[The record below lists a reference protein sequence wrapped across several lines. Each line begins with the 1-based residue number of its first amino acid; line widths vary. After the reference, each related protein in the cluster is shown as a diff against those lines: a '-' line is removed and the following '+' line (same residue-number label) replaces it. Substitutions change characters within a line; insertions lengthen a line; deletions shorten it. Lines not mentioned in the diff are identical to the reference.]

1 MMRLLQKHVT
11 NTVVPYNYR
20 RSGEI
25 YRMAAENANRQGAAF
40 SVKAGSMTFTFAQK
54 VLFKHCDP
62 AGIVF
67 FPRYFE
73 MMNDCVEAFFD
84 DIGFPFE
91 TVLQQSGVPTGQ
103 IQARFHAP
111 SRHGD
116 HLLLTLS
123 GTRLGRST
131 FDFTIET
138 TSGEQRRM
146 SYAATL
152 VFINADGKSTPWPS
166 DMRSALTPFVQTED

>member
-1 MMRLLQKHVT
+1 
-11 NTVVPYNYR
+11 
-20 RSGEI
+20 
-25 YRMAAENANRQGAAF
+25 
-40 SVKAGSMTFTFAQK
+40 MTFTFPQK

-84 DIGFPFE
+84 HIGFPFE
-91 TVLQQSGVPTGQ
+91 KMLEDGGLPTGQ
-103 IQARFHAP
+103 IKARFHAP

-116 HLLLTLS
+116 FLSLELT
-123 GTRLGRST
+123 GRRIGRAT
-131 FDFTIET
+131 LDITIET
-138 TSGEQRRM
+138 TSEAEHRM

-152 VFINADGKSTPWPS
+152 VFINAHGKSTPWPD
-166 DMRSALTPFVQTED
+166 DMRAALTPYILNED

>member
-1 MMRLLQKHVT
+1 
-11 NTVVPYNYR
+11 
-20 RSGEI
+20 
-25 YRMAAENANRQGAAF
+25 
-40 SVKAGSMTFTFAQK
+40 MTYTFPQK

-84 DIGFPFE
+84 HIGCPFE
-91 TVLQQSGVPTGQ
+91 TMHEDGGVPTGK
-103 IQARFHAP
+103 IEARFHAP

-116 HLLLTLS
+116 HLSLVLT
-123 GTRLGRST
+123 GRRIGGAT

-138 TSGEQRRM
+138 HCGAEHRM

-152 VFINADGKSTPWPS
+152 IFIDAQGKSTPWPD
-166 DMRSALTPFVQTED
+166 DMRAALTPYVLNEV

>member
-1 MMRLLQKHVT
+1 M
-11 NTVVPYNYR
+11 
-20 RSGEI
+20 S
-25 YRMAAENANRQGAAF
+25 
-40 SVKAGSMTFTFAQK
+40 FTFPQK

-84 DIGFPFE
+84 TLGFPFE
-91 TVLQQSGVPTGQ
+91 NMHGGEGGVPTGR
-103 IQARFHAP
+103 IEARFHAP

-116 HLLLTLS
+116 HLTLTL
-123 GTRLGRST
+123 TGRRIGRAS

-138 TSGEQRRM
+138 VASEERRM

-152 VFINADGKSTPWPS
+152 VHIDGHGKSKPWP
-166 DMRSALTPFVQTED
+166 DALRAGLSEHITSET